1 MAVVG
6 SKNPMSISPR
16 PSAREA
22 LKQKIGVQRDILN
35 DLVQLEKEIKWG
47 ELTASSERV
56 LFAMI
61 RAM

>member
-1 MAVVG
+1 
-6 SKNPMSISPR
+6 MSISPR